1 MWSVRRMPQK
11 ACPHAS
17 PFPSNVC
24 AACISTQ
31 PPGAFLEIPSWRT
44 ALHEFATAGR
54 RILPVTYHPLSSNV
68 PPRGRVS
75 THHHAHSCTQH
86 RLHSRPPCSSIC
98 GIKHRASK
106 QFDRLASKAGALF
119 AGFANERMRGGCA
132 GFGCGCTLFCGG
144 WLAGL
149 AIWRLYLHLASMRP
163 AGRAYHL
170 PAGRRG
176 RWRGSR
182 RPSLTRVWPVLEA
195 SGLDPGFDFSWGW
208 SRRQKSQRSG

>member
-68 PPRGRVS
+68 LPRGRVS

-98 GIKHRASK
+98 GIKHGPLKNLTDLRPRQARCLLASRMSACEGAVLGSDADARCSAVAGWRASP
-106 QFDRLASKAGALF
+106 SGAFIFTSPL
-119 AGFANERMRGGCA
+119 
-132 GFGCGCTLFCGG
+132 CGQRV
-144 WLAGL
+144 GL
-149 AIWRLYLHLASMRP
+149 TIC
-163 AGRAYHL
+163 
-170 PAGRRG
+170 RRVG
-176 RWRGSR
+176 EADGEEAAA
-182 RPSLTRVWPVLEA
+182 RV
-195 SGLDPGFDFSWGW
+195 
-208 SRRQKSQRSG
+208 